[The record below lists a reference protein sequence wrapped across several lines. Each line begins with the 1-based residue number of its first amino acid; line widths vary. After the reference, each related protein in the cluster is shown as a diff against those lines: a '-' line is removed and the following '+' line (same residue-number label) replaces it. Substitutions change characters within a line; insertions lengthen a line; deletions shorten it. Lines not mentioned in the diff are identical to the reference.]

1 MDAIS
6 EGLRKLILAGIGA
19 VAATKEKSE
28 VILDELVKKG
38 ELTVEQG
45 KVLNEELKRTCKQ
58 AAAKG
63 ADEKPA
69 VDVDAMSADEREAL
83 LQKLI
88 AMDDGAA
95 YLGECA
101 LVPYDSPINQTGIL
115 FYNTLFDENACC
127 HLALGMGF
135 IDTIRDYPNRSLEE
149 MRALGVNDSMIHED
163 FMIGTPDLAI
173 TAHCRDGRSVPVFR
187 DGTWA
192 F

>member
-83 LQKLI
+83 LQKLL
-88 AMDDGAA
+88 AMK
-95 YLGECA
+95 
-101 LVPYDSPINQTGIL
+101 
-115 FYNTLFDENACC
+115 
-127 HLALGMGF
+127 
-135 IDTIRDYPNRSLEE
+135 EE
-149 MRALGVNDSMIHED
+149 G
-163 FMIGTPDLAI
+163 
-173 TAHCRDGRSVPVFR
+173 
-187 DGTWA
+187 
-192 F
+192 